1 MKIANFEITIKKVE
15 TKKVEN
21 FTLEPV
27 NPVDEKKAAQ
37 DAAYIVLNNLYL
49 SVARG
54 EQKLTVRIANEL
66 RVLLDSAYD
75 RTDEVMRDW
84 WMYEFYKLPGWLN
97 V

>member
-15 TKKVEN
+15 SKKVEN
-21 FTLEPV
+21 IVLEPV
-27 NPVDEKKAAQ
+27 SPVDEKKAAQ

-49 SVARG
+49 SVERG

-66 RVLLDSAYD
+66 RELLGSAYESND
-75 RTDEVMRDW
+75 SMIDW
-84 WMYEFYKLPGWLN
+84 WMGEFFKLPGWLN

>member
-1 MKIANFEITIKKVE
+1 M
-15 TKKVEN
+15 
-21 FTLEPV
+21 